1 MKLKLLLRLALVLG
15 GALLGFST
23 SASTNLNTITPRVAA
38 VAKVEI
44 KVAKVDSEETNSQ
57 DGYGQNAVDGNLK
70 TYWHTQWHGN
80 SPGLPHEIIIELIP
94 PSVIKGF
101 TYLPRQDESDHGTI
115 KDYEFYISDDGMQ
128 FGQPVKKG
136 TFEPG
141 KEEKIETF
149 EPVKC
154 RFIKLKAISEING
167 LPWTSAAEIC
177 VIQSGEDA
185 SVKDYWRGNAG
196 QTDWE
201 STAPPP
207 DDDRGRIAAFVRRRA
222 ADCDAVILS
231 DYAKGLLCREIVEA
245 TSICPLV
252 LADPKPQ
259 NVELLRGVTC
269 VAPNAAEASTM
280 TGISIVDDAS
290 LERAGVRLLEMLDCR
305 YAVITRGEHG
315 MALFGRNGQRL
326 RIPSVARTVYDVSGA
341 GDTVIAVL
349 ALALAAGAAIEQ
361 AMQLANFAAG
371 VVVEKLG
378 TATASPEE
386 IVALVEPATAS
397 G

>member
-1 MKLKLLLRLALVLG
+1 
-15 GALLGFST
+15 
-23 SASTNLNTITPRVAA
+23 
-38 VAKVEI
+38 
-44 KVAKVDSEETNSQ
+44 
-57 DGYGQNAVDGNLK
+57 
-70 TYWHTQWHGN
+70 
-80 SPGLPHEIIIELIP
+80 
-94 PSVIKGF
+94 
-101 TYLPRQDESDHGTI
+101 
-115 KDYEFYISDDGMQ
+115 
-128 FGQPVKKG
+128 
-136 TFEPG
+136 
-141 KEEKIETF
+141 
-149 EPVKC
+149 
-154 RFIKLKAISEING
+154 
-167 LPWTSAAEIC
+167 
-177 VIQSGEDA
+177 
-185 SVKDYWRGNAG
+185 
-196 QTDWE
+196 
-201 STAPPP
+201 
-207 DDDRGRIAAFVRRRA
+207 
-222 ADCDAVILS
+222 
-231 DYAKGLLCREIVEA
+231 
-245 TSICPLV
+245 
-252 LADPKPQ
+252 
-259 NVELLRGVTC
+259 LLRGVTC

-386 IVALVEPATAS
+386 IVALVEPAAAP